1 MSTSGDGDHQGQQED
16 PQTAPRD
23 LIDFYRRWRPEFRQ
37 MVILLSDR
45 VDLSRSEPQTIHW
58 MILLLVRISEHD
70 LEPLKRSAVE
80 MRSFDIAAL
89 RIP

>member
-1 MSTSGDGDHQGQQED
+1 
-16 PQTAPRD
+16 
-23 LIDFYRRWRPEFRQ
+23 
-37 MVILLSDR
+37 
-45 VDLSRSEPQTIHW
+45 